1 MEKIDNIKQLYKMVF
16 HKTKFIQLVADDLG
30 LNAQYVRG
38 HYFSSFWNIPER
50 YQDRVITLLQRTIK
64 TQI

>member
-30 LNAQYVRG
+30 KSAKYLRG
-38 HYFSSFWNIPER
+38 NYFSQFWNIPEQH
-50 YQDRVITLLQRTIK
+50 QDRVITLLQRTIK